1 MSPELKVVIFEE
13 RKLLKNLLTMLDE
26 QYDLIINKEVMKLDK
41 IAKDLDEIAK
51 DLARIEIKRRN
62 IMGSDTSM
70 QETIKVCDDENIKQA
85 YEDIKS
91 TLKMVEMQKEA
102 NATLIKQRLFF
113 TTKMI
118 NAIKPNKGA
127 GTYNAYGQVGK

>member
-1 MSPELKVVIFEE
+1 MNPELKVVIFEE

-26 QYDLIINKEVMKLDK
+26 QYDLIINKEAMKLDK

-85 YEDIKS
+85 YEEIKS
-91 TLKMVEMQKEA
+91 TLKMVEIQKEA

-113 TTKMI
+113 TNKMI
-118 NAIKPNKGA
+118 NAIKPSKGV
-127 GTYNAYGQVGK
+127 GTYDAYGQVGK